1 MCVCGYVGT
10 SHEFMGFEFRRGSL
24 QSALD
29 LTETAAHR
37 NWAAVSVPRSWQ
49 LAVELCLKLHSKLR
63 CFLTEFALFSERWVS
78 DPSIASPCDVRKAG
92 MQAGMSQISA
102 GSGPNSGVVPLAF
115 QMRCVPER
123 APLARLHRRVALQ

>member
-37 NWAAVSVPRSWQ
+37 NRAAVSVPRSWQ

-63 CFLTEFALFSERWVS
+63 CFLTEFALFSEHWVS
-78 DPSIASPCDVRKAG
+78 DPSIASRVCGKRVCKQGCRRFPR
-92 MQAGMSQISA
+92 SQVLI
-102 GSGPNSGVVPLAF
+102 
-115 QMRCVPER
+115 QE
-123 APLARLHRRVALQ
+123 